1 MSDEEYLY
9 HKSLMKSA
17 ALEFNTP
24 TKEVVNK
31 TIINKKKY
39 F

>member
-1 MSDEEYLY
+1 MNDEEYLY
-9 HKSLMKSA
+9 NKSLMKSA

-31 TIINKKKY
+31 IIISKKKY